1 MTQTPGLP
9 GGGTF
14 VILPSWAQGMLKAAT
29 PPNIMLVTGSA
40 INDRDLHAALAR
52 TLPAS
57 EVELRQAVLTAKT
70 ELPSVQSS
78 NNAFVLCVAATVA
91 VSIAA
96 VLLGLLLSGRDR
108 TRVAAW
114 LAALGMTSRQARRL
128 AMLDALPLVLIAV
141 LGAEVAGAVLAQ
153 TVAPALDLSVFT
165 GSSAAVPVRVDAV
178 SMIAPAVAAI
188 ILVVIITA
196 AQNTLTRRR
205 TKTGV
210 LRLDEGR

>member
-1 MTQTPGLP
+1 
-9 GGGTF
+9 
-14 VILPSWAQGMLKAAT
+14 VILPSWARPMLKAAT
-29 PPNIMLVTGSA
+29 PPNVLLATGSA
-40 INDRDLHAALAR
+40 INVRDLRAALAH

-57 EVELRQAVLTAKT
+57 VLVSRQAVLAAKT
-70 ELPSVQSS
+70 QLPSVQAA
-78 NNAFVLCVAATVA
+78 NTAFELCVAATVA

-114 LAALGMTSRQARRL
+114 LAALGMTGRQARRL

-153 TVAPALDLSVFT
+153 TIAPALDLSVFT
-165 GSSAAVPVRVDAV
+165 GSSAAVPVRVDAL

-188 ILVVIITA
+188 VLVVVITA